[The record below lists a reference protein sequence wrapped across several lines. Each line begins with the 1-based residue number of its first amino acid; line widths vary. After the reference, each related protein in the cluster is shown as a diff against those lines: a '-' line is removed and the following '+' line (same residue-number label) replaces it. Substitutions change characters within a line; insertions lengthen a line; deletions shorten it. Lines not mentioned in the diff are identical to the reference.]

1 MFNELKKIGIFMK
14 RDFRMLF
21 TYKLAFFMSFISLI
35 FNLFYM
41 ILFGS
46 MFGSK
51 NLQILSGES
60 FVEYILIGSVGWG
73 FLWSIMNTT
82 AFSLKTEMMM
92 GTLESVLLTP
102 TKIYTMIIAYT
113 IFGCFFG
120 LISLV
125 SIIAVGFFIFGISA
139 FASANAFTL
148 IIFVLSAIM
157 MMGFGMIFSGLTI
170 WLKNIGE
177 TIPLF
182 QGIAM
187 FFCGVYFPIAVLPEY
202 LQPVAKFVPF
212 YYSIQGIRK
221 SLTTTI
227 STSELISYIGILLI
241 LAILFVIIG
250 LIVLHKGLVKAKKDG
265 SLSFY

>member
-1 MFNELKKIGIFMK
+1 MFNELKKIVIFIK

-46 MFGSK
+46 MFDSK
-51 NLQILSGES
+51 NLEILSGGS
-60 FVEYILIGSVGWG
+60 FIEYILIGSVGWG

-120 LISLV
+120 LISLLCV
-125 SIIAVGFFIFGISA
+125 ISVGFFVFGVSV
-139 FASANAFTL
+139 FVSANAFTL

-212 YYSIQGIRK
+212 YYSIQGIRI
-221 SLTTTI
+221 SLNNNV
-227 STSELISYIGILLI
+227 STSELFSYTVILLI
-241 LAILFVIIG
+241 LSISFVVIG